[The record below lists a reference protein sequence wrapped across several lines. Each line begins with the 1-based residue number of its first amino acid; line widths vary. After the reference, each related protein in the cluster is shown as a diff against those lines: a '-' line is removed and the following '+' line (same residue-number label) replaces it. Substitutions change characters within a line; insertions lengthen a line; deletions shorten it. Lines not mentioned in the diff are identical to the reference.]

1 MRLCLGA
8 EGAAELRREP
18 CARMPGGFYRGIRA
32 EVCREGSRA
41 DRKKR
46 RPAGDRQALG
56 IARALKR

>member
-41 DRKKR
+41 DRKKEGPPETG
-46 RPAGDRQALG
+46 RPWDGA
-56 IARALKR
+56 ALKR